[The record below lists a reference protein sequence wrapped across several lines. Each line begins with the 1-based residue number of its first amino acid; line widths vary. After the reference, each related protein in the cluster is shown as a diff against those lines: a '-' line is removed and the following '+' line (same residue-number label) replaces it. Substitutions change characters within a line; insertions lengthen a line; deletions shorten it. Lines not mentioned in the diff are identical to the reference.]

1 MAALAKDWLR
11 IFLRSWWPGR
21 FSPQRI
27 LVLLLL
33 WPLLL
38 ITQSI
43 NLVCLALDH
52 VLFPGFR
59 RIEVREPLFVIGVPR
74 SGTTFLHRLLALDA
88 ERFTTTT
95 LWELLFAP
103 SITQRIFWSLLAR
116 LDRLCLGILSR
127 PFFFLERLALGWLDD
142 VHATGLR
149 APEEDYLAL
158 IPVLGCFILVL
169 PFPDRCLW
177 ELNYFDRDVPVGRR
191 NTVLTFYRSLVQR
204 HLYFHGSDKTFL
216 SKNPSFTPMVESLA
230 RFFPDARFIAC
241 FRNPTAAVPSQVN
254 SIIVGARLFDFRIDE
269 RYWRDGLMKMLAF
282 YYTHLFNVLPAMP
295 ARRQTKMI
303 MENLA
308 PAPMDEVLRVYR
320 QFGWQPGADYLARL
334 EREQERARGYRSK
347 HVYSL
352 QGLGISAAQLQYHYR
367 FVYQRFGFAL
377 PQDAASN

>member
-1 MAALAKDWLR
+1 MAALVKDWLR
-11 IFLRSWWPGR
+11 IFLRCWWPGR
-21 FSPQRI
+21 FSLQRI

-38 ITQSI
+38 LTQGI
-43 NLVCLALDH
+43 NLVCLALDR

-59 RIEVREPLFVIGVPR
+59 RVEVRAPLFVIGVPR

-103 SITQRIFWSLLAR
+103 SIIQRLFWSQLAR
-116 LDRLCLGILSR
+116 LDRLCFGIFSR
-127 PFFFLERLALGWLDD
+127 PFFFIERLALGWLDD

-169 PFPDRCLW
+169 PFPDMCLW
-177 ELNYFDRDVPVGRR
+177 QLNYFDRDVPAERR
-191 NTVLTFYRSLVQR
+191 NTVLKYYRSLVQR
-204 HLYFHGSDKTFL
+204 HLYFHGADKTFL

-230 RFFPDARFIAC
+230 GYFSDARFIAC

-269 RYWRDGLMKMLAF
+269 QYWREGLMKMLA
-282 YYTHLFNVLPAMP
+282 YYYSHLFEVLPTMP
-295 ARRQTKMI
+295 ARRQTKMV
-303 MENLA
+303 MEKLA
-308 PAPMDEVLRVYR
+308 SSPLDEVLRVYR
-320 QFGWQPGADYLARL
+320 QFGWQPGSDYLARL
-334 EREQERARGYRSK
+334 ELEQARARRYRSK

-352 QGLGISAAQLQYHYR
+352 QGLGISAAQLQYHYC
-367 FVYQRFGFAL
+367 FVYQRFGFPL
-377 PQDAASN
+377 PQETSAG